1 MSVETTTTERTAVA
15 DPALRAR
22 IEDFLYAEAALLDGW
37 QLDSWYELFT
47 EDSRYV
53 VPALDR
59 PDLDPSSSLTLI
71 DDSND
76 RLNGRI
82 VRLKSRRAHREFPW
96 SVTRRIIGNV
106 RVAIRDDGDL
116 GVDANFIVNRFRK
129 EETHT
134 FVGRYEYVL
143 VDGPD
148 GLRIRRKYCYL
159 DNERLSPH
167 GSLSILL

>member
-1 MSVETTTTERTAVA
+1 MSIAPTDVS
-15 DPALRAR
+15 LRAR
-22 IEDFLYAEAALLDGW
+22 VEEFLYAEAALLDGW
-37 QLDSWYELFT
+37 RLDDWYALFT

-59 PDLDPSSSLTLI
+59 NDLDPDSSLTLI

-76 RLNGRI
+76 RLSGRV

-96 SVTRRIIGNV
+96 SVTRRIVGNV
-106 RVAIRDDGDL
+106 RAVIREDGDL
-116 GVDANFIVNRFRK
+116 DVTANFIVNRFRK

-134 FVGRYEYVL
+134 FVGHYAYVL
-143 VDGPD
+143 ADGAD
-148 GLRIRRKYCYL
+148 GLRIRSKYCYL

>member
-1 MSVETTTTERTAVA
+1 MTVA
-15 DPALRAR
+15 PGVDLALRSR
-22 IEDFLYAEAALLDGW
+22 VEDFLYAEAALLDGW
-37 QLDSWYELFT
+37 RLDDWYTLFT
-47 EDSRYV
+47 PDSRYV

-59 PDLDPSSSLTLI
+59 PDLDPDSSLTLI

-76 RLNGRI
+76 RLSGR
-82 VRLKSRRAHREFPW
+82 VDRLKSRRAHREFPW
-96 SVTRRIIGNV
+96 SVTRRIVGNV
-106 RVAIRDDGDL
+106 RVASREDGDL
-116 GVDANFIVNRFRK
+116 AVDANFIVHRFRK

-143 VDGPD
+143 SEGSD
-148 GLRIRRKYCYL
+148 GLLIRRKYCYL

>member
-1 MSVETTTTERTAVA
+1 MTVTPTTDV
-15 DPALRAR
+15 ALRAR
-22 IEDFLYAEAALLDGW
+22 VEDFLYAEADLLDGW
-37 QLDSWYELFT
+37 RLDEWFGLFA

-59 PDLDPSSSLTLI
+59 NDLDPDSSLTLI
-71 DDSND
+71 DDSHD
-76 RLNGRI
+76 RLSGRV

-96 SVTRRIIGNV
+96 SVTRRIVGNV
-106 RVAIRDDGDL
+106 RVSVREDGDL
-116 GVDANFIVNRFRK
+116 GVGANFIVNRFRK

-134 FVGRYEYVL
+134 FVGRYEYLL
-143 VDGPD
+143 VDGPE

>member
-1 MSVETTTTERTAVA
+1 MTTAIDASLRTRV
-15 DPALRAR
+15 
-22 IEDFLYAEAALLDGW
+22 EDFLYAEATLLDGW
-37 QLDSWYELFT
+37 KLDEWYQLFT
-47 EDSRYV
+47 PDSRYV
-53 VPALDR
+53 VPALDHN
-59 PDLDPSSSLTLI
+59 DLDPDCSLTLL

-76 RLNGRI
+76 RLSGR
-82 VRLKSRRAHREFPW
+82 VDRLKSRRAHREFPW
-96 SVTRRIIGNV
+96 SVTRRIVGNV
-106 RVAIRDDGDL
+106 RVSVRDDQTL

-143 VDGPD
+143 VDGAD

>member
-1 MSVETTTTERTAVA
+1 MSMTTVAV
-15 DPALRAR
+15 DPMLRAR
-22 IEDFLYAEAALLDGW
+22 VEDFVFQEAAMLDEW
-37 QLDSWYELFT
+37 RLDDWFELFT

-59 PDLDPSSSLTLI
+59 PDLHPDSSLTLI

-76 RLNGRI
+76 RLSGRI

-96 SVTRRIIGNV
+96 SVTRRIVGNV
-106 RVAIRDDGDL
+106 RVAQREDGTLD
-116 GVDANFIVNRFRK
+116 VAANFIVNRFRK

-134 FVGRYEYVL
+134 FVGRYAYVL
-143 VDGPD
+143 VPADGSF
-148 GLRIRRKYCYL
+148 RIKSKFSYL

>member
-1 MSVETTTTERTAVA
+1 MTVDAAPHTASTA
-15 DPALRAR
+15 DPLLRAR
-22 IEDFLYAEAALLDGW
+22 VEEFLYAEAALLDGW
-37 QLDSWYELFT
+37 QLDDWYALFT

-59 PDLDPSSSLTLI
+59 PDLDPDSSLTLI

-76 RLNGRI
+76 RLSGRV

-96 SVTRRIIGNV
+96 SVTRRIVGNI
-106 RVAIRDDGDL
+106 RVFPRDDGDL
-116 GVDANFIVNRFRK
+116 TVVANFIVNRFRK

-134 FVGRYEYVL
+134 FVGRYEYHL
-143 VDGPD
+143 VETSE

>member
-1 MSVETTTTERTAVA
+1 MSGLTV
-15 DPALRAR
+15 PLRNR
-22 IEDFLYAEAALLDGW
+22 VEDFLYREAALLDGW
-37 QLDSWYELFT
+37 QLDEWFELFT
-47 EDSRYV
+47 PDSRYV

-59 PDLDPSSSLTLI
+59 PELDPDSSLTLI
-71 DDSND
+71 DDSHD
-76 RLNGRI
+76 RLDGRI

-106 RVAIRDDGDL
+106 RLSAQDDGDL
-116 GVDANFIVNRFRK
+116 AVDANFIVNRFRK

-134 FVGRYEYVL
+134 FVGRYEYRL
-143 VDGPD
+143 VAEGEEF
-148 GLRIRRKYCYL
+148 RIRRKFCYL

>member
-1 MSVETTTTERTAVA
+1 VSIAPTDVS
-15 DPALRAR
+15 LRAR
-22 IEDFLYAEAALLDGW
+22 VEEFLYAEAALLDGW
-37 QLDSWYELFT
+37 RLDDWYALFT

-59 PDLDPSSSLTLI
+59 NDLDPDSSLTLI

-76 RLNGRI
+76 RLSGR
-82 VRLKSRRAHREFPW
+82 VARLKSRRAHREFPW
-96 SVTRRIIGNV
+96 SVTRRIVGNV
-106 RVAIRDDGDL
+106 RVAVRDDGDL
-116 GVDANFIVNRFRK
+116 GIDANFIVNRFRK

-143 VDGPD
+143 TESVDRAD

>member
-1 MSVETTTTERTAVA
+1 MTAL
-15 DPALRAR
+15 PASLDLSLRAR
-22 IEDFLYAEAALLDGW
+22 VEDFLYAEAALLDGW
-37 QLDSWYELFT
+37 QLDEWYALFT

-59 PDLDPSSSLTLI
+59 PELDPSSSLTLI
-71 DDSND
+71 DDTND
-76 RLNGRI
+76 RLSGRV
-82 VRLKSRRAHREFPW
+82 VRLTSRRAHREFPW
-96 SVTRRIIGNV
+96 SDTRRIVGNV
-106 RVAIRDDGDL
+106 RVVVRDDGDL
-116 GVDANFIVNRFRK
+116 DVSANFIVNRFRK

-143 VDGPD
+143 VDPPD

>member
-1 MSVETTTTERTAVA
+1 VTVA
-15 DPALRAR
+15 DAPPVDVLLRGR
-22 IEDFLYAEAALLDGW
+22 VEDFLYAEAALLDGW
-37 QLDSWYELFT
+37 RLDDWYALFT
-47 EDSRYV
+47 PDSRYV

-59 PDLDPSSSLTLI
+59 PDLDPDTSLTLI

-76 RLNGRI
+76 RLSGR
-82 VRLKSRRAHREFPW
+82 VDRLKSRRAHREFPW
-96 SVTRRIIGNV
+96 SVTRRIVGNV
-106 RVAIRDDGDL
+106 RVSPRDGDEL
-116 GVDANFIVNRFRK
+116 VVDANFIVNRFRK

-143 VDGPD
+143 VDSSE

>member
-1 MSVETTTTERTAVA
+1 V
-15 DPALRAR
+15 
-22 IEDFLYAEAALLDGW
+22 EDFLYAEAALLDEW
-37 QLDSWYELFT
+37 QLDAWYELFT

-59 PDLDPSSSLTLI
+59 PDLDPDSSLTLI

-76 RLNGRI
+76 RLSGRV
-82 VRLKSRRAHREFPW
+82 VRLKSRRAHREFPS
-96 SVTRRIIGNV
+96 SVTRRIVGNV
-106 RVAIRDDGDL
+106 RVELREDGDL
-116 GVDANFIVNRFRK
+116 EVHANFIVNRFRK
-129 EETHT
+129 EQTHT

-143 VDGPD
+143 VDASD

-159 DNERLSPH
+159 DNERLTPH

>member
-1 MSVETTTTERTAVA
+1 VTVA
-15 DPALRAR
+15 DAPSVDILLRAR
-22 IEDFLYAEAALLDGW
+22 VEDFLYAEAALLDGW
-37 QLDSWYELFT
+37 RLDDWYALFT
-47 EDSRYV
+47 PDSRYV

-59 PDLDPSSSLTLI
+59 PDLDPDTSLTLI

-76 RLNGRI
+76 RLSGR
-82 VRLKSRRAHREFPW
+82 VDRLKSRRAHREFPW
-96 SVTRRIIGNV
+96 SVTRRLVGNV
-106 RVAIRDDGDL
+106 RVTSREGDEL
-116 GVDANFIVNRFRK
+116 AADANFIVNRFRK

-143 VDGPD
+143 VDGDD
-148 GLRIRRKYCYL
+148 GLRIRSKYCYL

>member
-1 MSVETTTTERTAVA
+1 MTVTPTTDV
-15 DPALRAR
+15 ALRER
-22 IEDFLYAEAALLDGW
+22 VEDFLYAEADLLDGW
-37 QLDSWYELFT
+37 RLDEWFGLFA

-59 PDLDPSSSLTLI
+59 NDLDPDSSLTLI
-71 DDSND
+71 DDSHD
-76 RLNGRI
+76 RLSGRV

-96 SVTRRIIGNV
+96 SVTRRIVGNV
-106 RVAIRDDGDL
+106 RVSVREDGDL
-116 GVDANFIVNRFRK
+116 GVGANFIVNRFRK

-134 FVGRYEYVL
+134 FVGRYEYIL
-143 VDGPD
+143 VDGPE

>member
-1 MSVETTTTERTAVA
+1 MTVV
-15 DPALRAR
+15 PAATDLGLRAR
-22 IEDFLYAEAALLDGW
+22 VEDFLYAEAALLDAW
-37 QLDSWYELFT
+37 RLDDWYALFT
-47 EDSRYV
+47 PDSRYV

-59 PDLDPSSSLTLI
+59 PDLDPDSSLTLI
-71 DDSND
+71 DDDND
-76 RLNGRI
+76 RLSGR
-82 VRLKSRRAHREFPW
+82 VDRLKSRRAHREFPW

-106 RVAIRDDGDL
+106 RVAVRDDGGL

-134 FVGRYEYVL
+134 FVGRYDYEL
-143 VDGPD
+143 VEDSD

-167 GSLSILL
+167 GSLSIFL

>member
-1 MSVETTTTERTAVA
+1 MTVHVQPAA
-15 DPALRAR
+15 DLALRAR
-22 IEDFLYAEAALLDGW
+22 VEDFLFVEAEMLDTW
-37 QLDSWYELFT
+37 HLDDWYGLFT
-47 EDSRYV
+47 DDSRYV

-59 PDLDPSSSLTLI
+59 PDLDPDSSLTLI
-71 DDSND
+71 DDNND
-76 RLNGRI
+76 RLSGRV

-96 SVTRRIIGNV
+96 SVTRRIVGNV
-106 RVAIRDDGDL
+106 RVVVRDDGDL
-116 GVDANFIVNRFRK
+116 DVTANFIVNRFRK

-134 FVGRYEYVL
+134 FVGHYAYVL
-143 VDGPD
+143 VEGTD

>member
-1 MSVETTTTERTAVA
+1 MIAVSETRSS
-15 DPALRAR
+15 LRSR
-22 IEDFLYAEAALLDGW
+22 VEDFLYDESALLDEW
-37 QLDSWYELFT
+37 RLDDWYALFT

-59 PDLDPSSSLTLI
+59 NDLDPDSSLTLI

-76 RLNGRI
+76 RLSGR
-82 VRLKSRRAHREFPW
+82 VTRLKSRRAHREFPW
-96 SVTRRIIGNV
+96 SVTRRIVGNV
-106 RVAIRDDGDL
+106 RPSPREDGDL
-116 GVDANFIVNRFRK
+116 DVRANFIVNRFRK

-134 FVGRYEYVL
+134 FVGRFEYVL

-148 GLRIRRKYCYL
+148 GLRIRRKYCFL

>member
-1 MSVETTTTERTAVA
+1 MSIAATDVS
-15 DPALRAR
+15 LRAR
-22 IEDFLYAEAALLDGW
+22 VEDFLYAEAALLDGW
-37 QLDSWYELFT
+37 QLDDWYALFT

-59 PDLDPSSSLTLI
+59 NDLEPDSSLTLI

-76 RLNGRI
+76 RLNGRV
-82 VRLKSRRAHREFPW
+82 VRLQSRRAHREFPW
-96 SVTRRIIGNV
+96 SVTRRIVGNV
-106 RVAIRDDGDL
+106 RVVVRDDADL

-134 FVGRYEYVL
+134 FVGRYEYLL
-143 VDGPD
+143 VDGDD
-148 GLRIRRKYCYL
+148 GFRIRRKYCYL

>member
-1 MSVETTTTERTAVA
+1 MSTAVTSGVAA
-15 DPALRAR
+15 DPLLRLKV
-22 IEDFLYAEAALLDGW
+22 EDFLFAEAALLDEW
-37 QLDSWYELFT
+37 RLDDWFALFT
-47 EDSRYV
+47 PDSRYV

-59 PDLDPSSSLTLI
+59 PDLDPDSSLTLI

-76 RLNGRI
+76 RLDGRV

-96 SVTRRIIGNV
+96 SVTRRLVGNV
-106 RVAIRDDGDL
+106 RVTTSDDGTLD
-116 GVDANFIVNRFRK
+116 VTANFIVNRFRK

-134 FVGRYEYVL
+134 FVGHYWYQL
-143 VDGPD
+143 VADGESFK
-148 GLRIRRKYCYL
+148 IRRKYSYL

>member
-1 MSVETTTTERTAVA
+1 MTVTPTTDV
-15 DPALRAR
+15 ALRAR
-22 IEDFLYAEAALLDGW
+22 VEDFLYAEADLLDGW
-37 QLDSWYELFT
+37 RLDEWFGLFA

-59 PDLDPSSSLTLI
+59 NDLDPDSSLTLI
-71 DDSND
+71 DDSHD
-76 RLNGRI
+76 RLSGRV

-96 SVTRRIIGNV
+96 SVTRRIVGNV
-106 RVAIRDDGDL
+106 RVSVREDGDL
-116 GVDANFIVNRFRK
+116 GVGANFIVNRFRK

-134 FVGRYEYVL
+134 FVGRYEYIL
-143 VDGPD
+143 VDGPE

>member
-1 MSVETTTTERTAVA
+1 MTAAPAAGATV
-15 DPALRAR
+15 DPALKAR
-22 IEDFLYAEAALLDGW
+22 VEDFLYAEAALLDGW
-37 QLDSWYELFT
+37 QLDDWFALFT

-59 PDLDPSSSLTLI
+59 PDLDPDSSLTLI
-71 DDSND
+71 DDSHD
-76 RLNGRI
+76 RLSGRV

-96 SVTRRIIGNV
+96 SVTRRIVGNV
-106 RVAIRDDGDL
+106 RVAPGPEGHL
-116 GVDANFIVNRFRK
+116 AVTANFIVNRFRK

-134 FVGRYEYVL
+134 FVGRYEYEL
-143 VDGPD
+143 VDGVE